1 MSKLKDIVF
10 YVLNDYKEKEINDS
24 FIFEVKDKIIE
35 RWHNFTNEANKK
47 IKANKIISSFESRLG
62 LKLEIKKDGSRDLNN
77 IFNNVIFNN
86 LNKQLGKLLND
97 ELKIDIANDIEKE
110 WIKIVKEIAVKTL
123 TTKSIEESK
132 RKNLII

>member
-47 IKANKIISSFESRLG
+47 VKTNKIISSFESRLG
-62 LKLEIKKDGSRDLNN
+62 LKLEAKKDGSKDLND
-77 IFNNVIFNN
+77 IFNKVIFNN
-86 LNKQLGKLLND
+86 LNKQFGKLLND

-110 WIKIVKEIAVKTL
+110 WIKIVKEIALKTL
-123 TTKSIEESK
+123 TTKSIEEAK